1 MATVTHKTWNTS
13 QKLKYHFFFLS
24 FFFLPLQSKYLP
36 HVQSQDLIGE
46 VTSFTQGLE
55 MSYLKQGTDFTEAH
69 LGGGGIKLVKYRHE
83 HRLRETELRSWTTED
98 RNRVISSFLPSQ
110 FFMHGGRLFAAF
122 VDEQYNTSVLF
133 STHNISSSP
142 DSFHLLF
149 SQNNFPQNF
158 FSL

>member
-1 MATVTHKTWNTS
+1 MEHLTKVEIP
-13 QKLKYHFFFLS
+13 FLFS
-24 FFFLPLQSKYLP
+24 FLFFFLPLQSKYLP

-69 LGGGGIKLVKYRHE
+69 LGGGIKLVKYRHE